1 LAYVL
6 WGFMMFTLV
15 LEGLEFANIV
25 YKAREGIETIMEYV
39 KGPLVVPFFIVQFA
53 IGAVT
58 PIVVIS
64 YLIWRGTTGKA
75 LIAGVTASAVLVLIS
90 VMMMRWN
97 VVIGGQEISK
107 TGQGLLNYHMLIF
120 HREGLLTAAAVVGAP
135 LVLLALLVRLLPPW
149 GEDATPAP
157 ST

>member
-1 LAYVL
+1 
-6 WGFMMFTLV
+6 
-15 LEGLEFANIV
+15 
-25 YKAREGIETIMEYV
+25 
-39 KGPLVVPFFIVQFA
+39 
-53 IGAVT
+53 
-58 PIVVIS
+58 
-64 YLIWRGTTGKA
+64 
-75 LIAGVTASAVLVLIS
+75 
-90 VMMMRWN
+90 MRWN

-107 TGQGLLNYHMLIF
+107 TGQGLLNYHMLIL